1 MDDIISVLC
10 NFTLAC
16 GFVYL
21 SSKACAPHSKL
32 FAQMDNLMGTKLLTC
47 YLAAIIHDYDHRGVN
62 NDFLV
67 KTSDPLAL
75 LYNDFSPMESHHVA
89 AAMTLMNEERFCF
102 FARPNKIVGC
112 YGYIIYFTSEV

>member
-1 MDDIISVLC
+1 MCCCQHNRPSFQL
-10 NFTLAC
+10 
-16 GFVYL
+16 
-21 SSKACAPHSKL
+21 
-32 FAQMDNLMGTKLLTC
+32 DNLTGTKLLTC

-75 LYNDFSPMESHHVA
+75 LYNDISPMESHHVA

-102 FARPNKIVGC
+102 FAAPNKRVCFDAQQPFYLMCLNCFHLFCLHSVFKI
-112 YGYIIYFTSEV
+112 SS